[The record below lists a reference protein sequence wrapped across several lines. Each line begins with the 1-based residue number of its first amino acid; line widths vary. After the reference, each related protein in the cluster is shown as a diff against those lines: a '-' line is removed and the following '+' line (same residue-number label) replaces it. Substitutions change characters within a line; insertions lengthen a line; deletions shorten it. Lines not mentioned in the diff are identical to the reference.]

1 MWNSF
6 QKKFF
11 KPKPLNFLQWRA
23 RINEIFKYKNTP
35 KFISFELSAL
45 EKNLH
50 DMKSISMLRAM
61 SNEGYTHVLAG
72 TDSEGNLIGQLEFI
86 ALNNDEQLKK
96 LHGYQDYIVIDS

>member
-23 RINEIFKYKNTP
+23 RINEIFKDKKTS
-35 KFISFELSAL
+35 KVISSELGVFK
-45 EKNLH
+45 KNLH
-50 DMKSISMLRAM
+50 DMKFISMLRAM

-72 TDSEGNLIGQLEFI
+72 TDAEGNLIGQLEFI
-86 ALNNDEQLKK
+86 ALSNDEQLKK